1 MFLPQFTPFSHSCN
15 SFFKAGDVFVTFW
28 YQRHNDDLIVIEKV
42 HAYEFISRIIIHIPD
57 YNFKQ
62 IRFYGAYHNSTKL
75 DIEVTKIISKEK
87 NEFFSKLTSWRTL
100 ILSNFEIDP
109 LTCPICNNIS
119 YTIII
124 SILKKGLL

>member
-1 MFLPQFTPFSHSCN
+1 MFVDMSLVLLWLNPELLIMM
-15 SFFKAGDVFVTFW
+15 VLFVTFW

-62 IRFYGAYHNSTKL
+62 IRFYGAYHNSTKI

-87 NEFFSKLTSWRTL
+87 KEFFSKLTSWRTL
-100 ILSNFEIDP
+100 IITNFEIDP
-109 LTCPICNNIS
+109 LTCPICNNIMLYYNS
-119 YTIII
+119 IYT
-124 SILKKGLL
+124 

>member
-28 YQRHNDDLIVIEKV
+28 YQRHNDDLIVIKKV

-62 IRFYGAYHNSTKL
+62 IRFYGAYHHSTKL
-75 DIEVTKIISKEK
+75 DIEVTKIIS
-87 NEFFSKLTSWRTL
+87 NAV
-100 ILSNFEIDP
+100 
-109 LTCPICNNIS
+109 
-119 YTIII
+119 Y
-124 SILKKGLL
+124 